1 MEQKLGFGK
10 VVISAIGAIVVIVLL
25 IFSGKVFESVDANEI
40 VVIQDPFDGE
50 LHWYSTQG
58 IKWQLLGKVVR
69 YQKRSI
75 YEFIC
80 RETEVVKI
88 TVTDPKTKQEQEITK
103 EQCIAGQDFSI
114 KVRFN
119 DGGHGSMHGTIQY
132 ELPLD
137 EKNLTALHTRFGS
150 QEAIQKQLVETVVN
164 KSVYMTGPLMSSKE
178 SYAEK
183 RNDLIRFVEDQVA
196 NGVYR
201 TISREARVKDPITGA
216 EKTATIVEIVL
227 KDGLPERQE
236 AAVLIS
242 YGIKPFN
249 FSITKLPYDEEVE
262 KQIRQQQQIAMD
274 VQTAIADA
282 KKAEQRAI
290 TVAEQGKANAA
301 NAKWEQ
307 EVIKAKE
314 VTAAEQR
321 KEVSMLDKEAAEQI
335 KQKDILLGQGEAER
349 KRLVMN
355 ADGALELKLKAYERV
370 MAKFA
375 EEFAKQKWVPELQ
388 MGTNGS
394 PDGNAAID
402 MINLL
407 TVKTAKDLGLD
418 LKARQ
423 GQQQQ

>member
-1 MEQKLGFGK
+1 MERKLVSGRI
-10 VVISAIGAIVVIVLL
+10 VISAVAFIVVIILL
-25 IFSGKVFESVDANEI
+25 IFSSKVFESVDANEI

-50 LHWYSTQG
+50 LHWYAAQG
-58 IKWQLLGKVVR
+58 IKWQGLGKVTR
-69 YQKRSI
+69 YQKRSV

-80 RETEVVKI
+80 REVEVTKI
-88 TVTDPKTKQEQEITK
+88 AVTDPKTKQEEEVYE
-103 EQCIAGQDFSI
+103 EQCVAGQDFSI

-137 EKNLTALHTRFGS
+137 DRNLTALHTKFSS

-164 KSVYMTGPLMSSKE
+164 KSVYMTGPLMSSRE

-201 TISREARVKDPITGA
+201 TISREARVKDSITGA
-216 EKTATIVEIVL
+216 EKTATVVEIVI

-249 FSITKLPYDEEVE
+249 FSITKLPYDDEVE
-262 KQIRQQQQIAMD
+262 KQIRHQQEIAMD

-301 NAKWEQ
+301 DAKWAQ
-307 EVIKAKE
+307 EVIKARE

-321 KEVSMLDKEAAEQI
+321 KEVAKLDKESAEFN
-335 KQKDILLGQGEAER
+335 KQKDILEGQGIAEK

-355 ADGALELKLKAYERV
+355 ADGALEIKLATYERV
-370 MAKFA
+370 MGKFA
-375 EEFAKQKWVPELQ
+375 SEFAKQKWVPELQ
-388 MGTNGS
+388 MGANGS
-394 PDGNAAID
+394 GNGNAAVD
-402 MINLL
+402 MMNLL
-407 TVKTAKDLGLD
+407 TIKAAKDLGLD
-418 LKARQ
+418 LKTR
-423 GQQQQ
+423 